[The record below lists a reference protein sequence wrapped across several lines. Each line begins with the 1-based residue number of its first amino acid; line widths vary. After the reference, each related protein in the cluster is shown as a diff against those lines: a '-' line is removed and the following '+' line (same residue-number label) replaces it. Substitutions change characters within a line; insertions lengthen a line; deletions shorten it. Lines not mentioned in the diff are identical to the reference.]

1 MKILVLNAG
10 SSSQKSCLYDWQA
23 GDSLTIA
30 PVPLWQGFASWDSA
44 GSTASVTLKTHNQ
57 SDNQSEPLRLVCP
70 STDPTIV
77 AGFLLESLY
86 QGDSAV
92 IHSLEELDGIGH
104 RVVHGGTDYQRSVR
118 ITPAVKAAIDR
129 WSAFAPLHNPANLA
143 GIEAIEAIFKTLGRD
158 ITQFAVFDTAFH
170 STLSPAAYTYPGPHD
185 WLNQGIR
192 RYGFHGTSHQYCS
205 EQVQTYLQQAGLP
218 LAQRLIT
225 CHLGNGCSLTAIR
238 DGRSVDTTMGF
249 TPLDGLMMGTRS
261 GSLDPGILLYLLRQ
275 HNLTV
280 EQLDRLLNRESG
292 LLGLS
297 GVSNDLR
304 SLLAAIDQGNSR
316 AQLAL
321 DVFLHR
327 LRSSIGAFVAS
338 LGGVD
343 TIVFTAGIGENSPLI
358 RSQACQGFNF
368 LGLELDEVAN
378 AQGRGDRL
386 ISTPLSP
393 VRVWV
398 IHTEEEWTIA
408 RESIEILKTEG
419 KDSSPEFTE
428 AT

>member
-1 MKILVLNAG
+1 MKILVLNVG
-10 SSSQKSCLYDWQA
+10 SSSQKSGLYHWQP

-30 PVPLWQGFASWDSA
+30 PVPLWQGLASWDSQ
-44 GSTASVTLKTHNQ
+44 GTTAIVTLKTHHR
-57 SDNQSEPLRLVCP
+57 SEPLRLVCP

-77 AGFLLESLY
+77 ARFLLESLY

-92 IHSLEELDGIGH
+92 IQSLEELDGIGH
-104 RVVHGGTDYQRSVR
+104 RVVHGGTDYQSSVR
-118 ITPAVKAAIDR
+118 ITPTVKAAIDR
-129 WSAFAPLHNPANLA
+129 CSAFAPLHNPANLA
-143 GIEAIEAIFKTLGRD
+143 GIEAIEAILKTLERD
-158 ITQFAVFDTAFH
+158 IPQVAVFDTAFH
-170 STLSPAAYTYPGPHD
+170 STLSPAAYTYPGTYD
-185 WLNQGIR
+185 WLTQGIR

-205 EQVQTYLQQAGLP
+205 EQVQTYLQQAGLSP
-218 LAQRLIT
+218 AQRLIT
-225 CHLGNGCSLTAIR
+225 CHLGNGCSLAAIC

-280 EQLDRLLNRESG
+280 DQLDHLLNRESG

-304 SLLAAIDQGNSR
+304 SLLTAIDNGNSR

-327 LRSSIGAFVAS
+327 LRSSIGAFLAI

-343 TIVFTAGIGENSPLI
+343 TIVFTAGIGENSALI
-358 RSQACQGFNF
+358 RSQACQGFSF

-378 AQGRGDRL
+378 EQGRGDRS
-386 ISTPLSP
+386 ISTPASS

-398 IHTEEEWTIA
+398 IQTAEEWTIA
-408 RESIEILKTEG
+408 RESIQILQ
-419 KDSSPEFTE
+419 
-428 AT
+428 

>member
-1 MKILVLNAG
+1 MKILVLNVG
-10 SSSQKSCLYDWQA
+10 SSSQKSGLYHWQP

-30 PVPLWQGFASWDSA
+30 PVPLWQGLASWDSQ
-44 GSTASVTLKTHNQ
+44 GTTAIVTLKTHHR
-57 SDNQSEPLRLVCP
+57 SEPLRLVCP

-77 AGFLLESLY
+77 ARFLLESLY

-92 IHSLEELDGIGH
+92 IQSLEELDGIGH
-104 RVVHGGTDYQRSVR
+104 RVVHGGTDYQSSVR
-118 ITPAVKAAIDR
+118 ITPTVKAAIDR
-129 WSAFAPLHNPANLA
+129 CSAFAPLHNPANLA
-143 GIEAIEAIFKTLGRD
+143 GIEAIEAILKTLERD
-158 ITQFAVFDTAFH
+158 IPQVAVFDTAFH
-170 STLSPAAYTYPGPHD
+170 STLAPAAYTYPGTYD
-185 WLNQGIR
+185 WLTQGIR

-205 EQVQTYLQQAGLP
+205 EQVQTYLQQAGLSP
-218 LAQRLIT
+218 AQRLIT
-225 CHLGNGCSLTAIR
+225 CHLGNGCSLAAIR

-275 HNLTV
+275 HHLTV
-280 EQLDRLLNRESG
+280 DQLDHLLNRESG

-304 SLLAAIDQGNSR
+304 SLLTAIDNGNSR

-327 LRSSIGAFVAS
+327 LRSSIGAFLAI

-343 TIVFTAGIGENSPLI
+343 TIVFTAGIGENSALI
-358 RSQACQGFNF
+358 RSQACQGFSF

-378 AQGRGDRL
+378 EQGRGDRS
-386 ISTPLSP
+386 ISTPASS

-398 IHTEEEWTIA
+398 IQTAEEWTIA
-408 RESIEILKTEG
+408 RESIQILQ
-419 KDSSPEFTE
+419 
-428 AT
+428 